1 MGIKEQ
7 GVKPKKNSKIEENPH
22 QPLTS
27 WQQLVQPCCPSS
39 VQLNYWNPANL
50 YFSPQSYKFKI
61 IKRSSFQHKFDQDY
75 SVNRVKFIASK
86 NTLTYIKANFIWINK
101 KWLISVK
108 QITKKSWIFQDVES
122 WTNIKET
129 LVQYEVFIRSDSKA
143 YIEKWSLTYIWR
155 SLSTY
160 LEGGL
165 VWFNIILQIH

>member
-1 MGIKEQ
+1 M
-7 GVKPKKNSKIEENPH
+7 
-22 QPLTS
+22 
-27 WQQLVQPCCPSS
+27 
-39 VQLNYWNPANL
+39 
-50 YFSPQSYKFKI
+50 
-61 IKRSSFQHKFDQDY
+61 
-75 SVNRVKFIASK
+75 
-86 NTLTYIKANFIWINK
+86 
-101 KWLISVK
+101 WLISVK

-165 VWFNIILQIH
+165 VWFNIILQID